1 MQDDA
6 TPNRHSQTARAT
18 SLVISTLAFF
28 KMIRQGTLPS
38 DKWRDVDLDMTQ
50 YDHLFHSTRI
60 PKLHKADEFVQK
72 QSATHLVIMAGGQVY
87 WFHVLSADGE
97 TCLPPET
104 IASNLRTILHD
115 AASTPPG
122 IAQAQALGAVTAGG
136 RDEWAALRSK
146 LESDAANAE
155 SLQVIDSALFVLNL
169 DAQTPKTLT
178 EASVNFL
185 GGVSA
190 FDSACG
196 SQKGSCLNRW
206 YDKTVQLIVC
216 ANGMAGVN
224 FQHSHVDG
232 HTVLRYA
239 SDIITDSILRF
250 AQSIRGGLPSI
261 LAPLAHGAVGQSP
274 APQKIVW
281 RLDAGDKLVIKQAE
295 ATLGDVLKQVE
306 IEALE
311 FQSFGSRAIKT
322 AAMSPDAFVQAGIQL
337 AYYRV
342 YGTLGNTYE
351 TVMTKFFQHG
361 RTEPVRTSSTAMLR
375 FVQTACEEGAPAEE
389 QLAALKAALKEHSA
403 RTKVAA
409 AAMGGE
415 RHLFALHCI
424 ARQLCAAG
432 STGAMPA
439 PALPAL
445 FTGKAWS
452 ALNTNTLSTSNC
464 GNPSLR
470 LFGFGPVAPQGFGIG
485 YLIKEDG
492 IQFCISS
499 KCRQTSRFCSTL
511 QRALGDMMR
520 TARACSTTSPTAQV
534 GSIPLGSVS
543 LASFSESL
551 DTTPDMQ

>member
-1 MQDDA
+1 MCLQDDA

-28 KMIRQGTLPS
+28 KMVRQGTLPS
-38 DKWRDVDLDMTQ
+38 DQWRDADLDMSQ

-60 PKLHKADEFVQK
+60 PQLHKADTFK
-72 QSATHLVIMAGGQVY
+72 QSSNSTHIVVMASGLVY
-87 WFHVLSADGE
+87 WFHVLSEDGE

-104 IASNLRTILHD
+104 IASNLRNILHD
-115 AASTPPG
+115 AASTPHSN
-122 IAQAQALGAVTAGG
+122 AQAQALGAMTAGG
-136 RDEWAALRSK
+136 RDEWAALRQK
-146 LESDAANAE
+146 LQGDPANAE
-155 SLQVIDSALFVLNL
+155 SLQLIDSALFVLNL
-169 DAQTPKTLT
+169 DDQTPKTLT
-178 EASVNFL
+178 DASVNFL
-185 GGVSA
+185 GGVSD
-190 FDSACG
+190 FDPACG

-261 LAPLAHGAVGQSP
+261 LASLSHGSTGFSP

-281 RLDAGDKLVIKQAE
+281 RLDAADRLTVKQAE
-295 ATLGDVLKQVE
+295 ATLCDVLKQVE

-311 FQSFGSRAIKT
+311 FQSFGSRAIK
-322 AAMSPDAFVQAGIQL
+322 AASMSPDAFVQAGIQL

-342 YGTLGNTYE
+342 YGTLDNTYE
-351 TVMTKFFQHG
+351 TVMTKFFQRG
-361 RTEPVRTSSTAMLR
+361 RTEPVRTYSSAMMR
-375 FVQTACEEGAPAEE
+375 FVQAAVDVDEGAADQE
-389 QLAALKAALKEHSA
+389 AALSAMRAALKEHSA

-409 AAMGGE
+409 TARGGE
-415 RHLFALHCI
+415 RHLFALHCL
-424 ARQLCAAG
+424 AKQQG
-432 STGAMPA
+432 GKGGGV
-439 PALPAL
+439 PAL
-445 FTGKAWS
+445 FQGEAWKR
-452 ALNTNTLSTSNC
+452 LNTNTVSTSNC

-492 IQFCISS
+492 IQFCVSS
-499 KCRQTSRFCSTL
+499 KCRQTSRFCATL
-511 QRALGDMMR
+511 QRSLRDMMR
-520 TARACSTTSPTAQV
+520 LARASSAPSPTAQA
-534 GSIPLGSVS
+534 GSVPLGSVS
-543 LASFSESL
+543 LTAFSESL
-551 DTTPDMQ
+551 DTTPALR